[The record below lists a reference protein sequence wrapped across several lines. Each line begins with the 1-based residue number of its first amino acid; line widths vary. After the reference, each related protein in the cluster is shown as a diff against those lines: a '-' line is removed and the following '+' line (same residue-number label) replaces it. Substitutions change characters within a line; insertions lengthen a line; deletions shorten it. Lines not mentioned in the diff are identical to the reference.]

1 MLYRMAV
8 FGFSLPHQIEI
19 TAIENLNFSVIIFP
33 IIKVKQSVLVLFR
46 GKAIYMF
53 LTQVPRPGLAGF

>member
-8 FGFSLPHQIEI
+8 FGFSLPHQIGN
-19 TAIENLNFSVIIFP
+19 TRYRKFKFRVIIFP
-33 IIKVKQSVLVLFR
+33 IIKVKQSVLFLFR